1 MAETTTER
9 VSKCKLCGQEVKIVP
24 GLHNWKNLMRYPTL
38 DEWITLFL
46 IAGIIA
52 MIYFYVNDIKQYQDY
67 IKKNCRPALVNPPIT
82 GNTGIPGKNDG
93 NAYEDFGQ
101 LSVIGNGSNG

>member
-1 MAETTTER
+1 MAETTPER

-24 GLHNWKNLMRYPTL
+24 DLHNWKNLMRPPTL

-67 IKKNCRPALVNPPIT
+67 IKNNCRPALVNPQFT
-82 GNTGIPGKNDG
+82 GNPGISSVSDNYK
-93 NAYEDFGQ
+93 DFGQ
-101 LSVIGNGSNG
+101 LSVIGSNG